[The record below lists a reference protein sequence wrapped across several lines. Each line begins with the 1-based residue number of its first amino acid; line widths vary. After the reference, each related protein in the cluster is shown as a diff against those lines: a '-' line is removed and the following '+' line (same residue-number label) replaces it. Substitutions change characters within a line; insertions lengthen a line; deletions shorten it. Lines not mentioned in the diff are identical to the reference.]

1 MLIYAINAFI
11 ILIAFAKQKQILLEE
26 VHHYEQ

>member
-11 ILIAFAKQKQILLEE
+11 ILIVFAKQKQILLEE
-26 VHHYEQ
+26 MYDYEQ